1 MLRQRIT
8 IRSIAV
14 IAVILLLIV
23 SAYVKSIRAIE
34 SDSGHT
40 VARLFRDADLS
51 TSFINPKI
59 MAAYRKHEAE
69 YGESQRVELKQMY
82 TGPFLDHVQVR
93 VTVSRGTRVFNEVF
107 GVRHGK
113 IISLTAEL
121 IVGKSESS

>member
-1 MLRQRIT
+1 
-8 IRSIAV
+8 
-14 IAVILLLIV
+14 
-23 SAYVKSIRAIE
+23 
-34 SDSGHT
+34 
-40 VARLFRDADLS
+40 
-51 TSFINPKI
+51 